1 MISIPSYLVKM
12 SSQKVVLI
20 QLHVHHH
27 LEERKE
33 EDPCTESLQ
42 EIPDHMQKTIA
53 AAKGMWLWHQRK
65 HCTPE
70 MQWHTLSHATGS
82 CITFNKNNTNMFI
95 CELSPLHVISSIA
108 PNDGSESQ
116 PLPESYMPIRQPPPI
131 SLFGCVGCDAS
142 TIPLSLSL
150 NPNPQRRLKLPPPSS
165 GPSDSAWAILTLISN
180 QNLKT
185 ALLFHFISL
194 SITFIPYLKYFEHI
208 ISITVI
214 YYIIW
219 KDPDAEKDWW
229 QKEMTEG
236 EMVGW
241 CHWFYGHEFEQILGD
256 RGAWC
261 AAVHG
266 VTKNRTWLSQWTTI
280 VIYVSVILTECGK
293 DELRLLHSVPPVSV
307 VLDQL
312 CQYHQEAC

>member
-27 LEERKE
+27 LEERK

-70 MQWHTLSHATGS
+70 MQWHTLSHAIGS

-95 CELSPLHVISSIA
+95 CELSPLHVIIYSSKWRLRVTTTSRVLHANQTATPHFLVWMCRMWCIYH
-108 PNDGSESQ
+108 PTQSFPQ
-116 PLPESYMPIRQPPPI
+116 PQP
-131 SLFGCVGCDAS
+131 SKETEV
-142 TIPLSLSL
+142 
-150 NPNPQRRLKLPPPSS
+150 PPPSS
-165 GPSDSAWAILTLISN
+165 GPADSAWATLTLITN

-185 ALLFHFISL
+185 ALLFHFIFL

-241 CHWFYGHEFEQILGD
+241 CHWFNGHEFEQILGD
-256 RGAWC
+256 REAWC

-266 VTKNRTWLSQWTTI
+266 VTKN
-280 VIYVSVILTECGK
+280 
-293 DELRLLHSVPPVSV
+293 
-307 VLDQL
+307 
-312 CQYHQEAC
+312 